1 MLTVVV
7 LPVVD
12 DETVVVVS
20 VPVVD
25 DTVVVVSLTV
35 VVLVSTTIFSKA
47 AKDLK
52 SLYPEAHVSIVRT

>member
-1 MLTVVV
+1 M
-7 LPVVD
+7 VD